1 MVAALPALQSALVC
15 SMLIDEEDE
24 EAKAEAE
31 VAEEEA
37 EEDEEADAEPVLL
50 AHTSSPAPTMV
61 SVRRKVPRGDH
72 GGGSGRI
79 EAATVSKRERES
91 QIKIEC
97 T

>member
-15 SMLIDEEDE
+15 SMLIDEEEDDE
-24 EAKAEAE
+24 DDDKAEAE
-31 VAEEEA
+31 EDIEGAEEA
-37 EEDEEADAEPVLL
+37 EAEAEPVLL

-79 EAATVSKRERES
+79 EAATVSKRES
-91 QIKIEC
+91 NKN
-97 T
+97 